1 MAVFNA
7 TPQERSQPPS
17 IDPTHRAGETPA
29 GAMTHLT
36 TLILLACPAD
46 PGEQGIIP
54 DKWEWLYLALL
65 LVVCGWTIRMVKK
78 RRE

>member
-1 MAVFNA
+1 
-7 TPQERSQPPS
+7 
-17 IDPTHRAGETPA
+17 
-29 GAMTHLT
+29 MTHLT
-36 TLILLACPAD
+36 TLILFACPAD

-65 LVVCGWTIRMVKK
+65 LVVCGWSIRMVKK